1 MYAKPGNVFLLDEPD
16 AHLEV
21 IRQREVFQ
29 RINEVASETNSQLL
43 IASHSEVVLDEAAE
57 ASEVIALIC

>member
-1 MYAKPGNVFLLDEPD
+1 MFANPNTVLLLDEPD

-29 RINEVASETNSQLL
+29 KINEIGSETKRQII
-43 IASHSEVVLDEAAE
+43 IASHSEVVLDEAADV
-57 ASEVIALIC
+57 SNVIALI